1 MSPASALALIQA
13 LDDRRRGLLA
23 SLEPLGP
30 EVLQARPAAGAWS
43 MVEVIEHLVVAEQ
56 VILHGLPDP
65 ASLVERPRSL
75 RQRCTYS
82 LVVLIL
88 RFGIPVKVPS
98 RRMLPTGSVPLAE
111 LRDRWDATFRWLCA
125 YAEGLPPDGGDPAVF
140 THPVSGPITLRQ
152 ALRLDGLHLEG
163 HARQLRRLQPRRPA

>member
-13 LDDRRRGLLA
+13 LDDRRRALLA

-30 EVLQARPAAGAWS
+30 EALQARPAAGAWS
-43 MVEVIEHLVVAEQ
+43 MLEIVEHLVVAEQ
-56 VILHGLPDP
+56 VILQGLPDP
-65 ASLVERPRSL
+65 ASLVDRPRSL
-75 RQRCTYS
+75 RQRCTYF

-111 LRDRWDATFRWLCA
+111 LRDRWDATFRWLRA
-125 YAEGLPPDGGDPAVF
+125 YAESLPPDGGDPAVF

-163 HARQLRRLQPRRPA
+163 HARQLRRLPPRRPA